1 MLIAPATDSDVS
13 KRPKLEA
20 HASTASSGTGS
31 SATSLHGGDTPTGR
45 LHTELSGSNTSQWH
59 TVDGHTSPQS
69 ATMPKL
75 ALTLGASR
83 GPGSPNTASPAV
95 LPGYRDSIFGGTQQT
110 LAWRD
115 GQRDESGNSFQQLP
129 RLASINDRRPSYP
142 GGIVKDALNLTGS
155 LQHAHRTGQSHPP
168 PLLTSESTN
177 RSSGSSASGASSAY
191 YTPRTPMEPPLERAL
206 PIPSLYPQKSSGSFE
221 SQLPPLRPPSL
232 SPQSTVLGTQQSP
245 NGKFTASLPWSSWTC
260 LVLFW
265 LVLVTDDFTGIQTH
279 ADFPT
284 SIPPIRSFTATASYQ
299 VGQGDRPHSRSRDF
313 MSSDSVDDSNLDPVS
328 ALLRAGEIVN
338 RNSRERSGS

>member
-1 MLIAPATDSDVS
+1 LLIAPATDSDAS

-45 LHTELSGSNTSQWH
+45 LHAELSGSNTNQWH

-75 ALTLGASR
+75 ALTLGGPR
-83 GPGSPNTASPAV
+83 GPGSPNTGSPAV

-129 RLASINDRRPSYP
+129 RLASINDRRPNYP

-245 NGKFTASLPWSSWTC
+245 NG
-260 LVLFW
+260 
-265 LVLVTDDFTGIQTH
+265 IQTH